1 MKAWTLIAL
10 VVLATGLSL
19 VRPSEAAAKRCGG
32 IAFTPNT
39 EDGVYAI
46 RARATNCRTARRVA
60 RRARKLSITRGPY
73 RYRARGFRCRG
84 RLAGEGL
91 PRVKWRCR
99 RGAARVRFIRA

>member
-1 MKAWTLIAL
+1 MLLAL
-10 VVLATGLSL
+10 ALLAASL
-19 VRPSEAAAKRCGG
+19 ALAAPASAAERRCGG

-46 RARATNCRTARRVA
+46 RARHTSCRTARRVA

-84 RLAGEGL
+84 RLDGEGL

-99 RGAARVRFIRA
+99 RGAARVRFLRA